1 MTDSALQA
9 LIDAAR
15 TNSGDLVTWVE
26 LKAIL
31 EGLKAQ
37 VALSDLSPTT
47 NQIPK
52 WNGTAWVASNDQTA
66 DAGTGG
72 SLDTT
77 LGIGNT
83 TDNEINFDISL
94 TAPTTEGDAV
104 SKTWLTFAPLVKTG
118 LTNAYAPSTFF
129 VRQNATKQ
137 GDTINEVMH
146 FGWNMGSGGGP
157 ANTAIPAIGES
168 WESNYTP
175 VGQRLV
181 EKHEFYIT
189 PSTFTTA
196 PAQQIRLSS
205 YTINSITGNIDF
217 YKTVSRFYIKRP
229 YFIDANSQF
238 FSVQGPSNGAS
249 MRLIWSET
257 AFFDIAFS
265 TADGVNL
272 TGAGFASGQEKFIL
286 GGFTSVVMPGL
297 TCAQIGGG
305 VNLKIQGTTDAVIDL
320 QTHNICDI
328 GVSGRRFKTSFIQQN
343 AIRTKAG
350 DLTTSDLPADTYQV
364 SKNTSTGAVKLYVN
378 DGGTIKSITL
388 T

>member
-1 MTDSALQA
+1 MTDSAIQA

-15 TNSGDLVTWVE
+15 TNSSDLVTWVE
-26 LKAIL
+26 MKAIL
-31 EGLKAQ
+31 EGLKSQ
-37 VALSDLSPTT
+37 VALSDLSPST

-52 WNGTAWVASNDQTA
+52 WIDGAWVASNDQTA

-83 TDNEINFDISL
+83 TDDQINFDISL

-118 LTNAYAPSTFF
+118 LTNAYAPSTFY

-146 FGWNMGSGGGP
+146 FGWNMGSGGGS
-157 ANTAIPAIGES
+157 ANTVMPSIGES

-189 PSTFTTA
+189 PETFSTA
-196 PAQQIRLSS
+196 PGQQIRLSS

-238 FSVQGPSNGAS
+238 FAVQGPANGAS

-265 TADGVNL
+265 TTSGVNL
-272 TGAGFASGQEKFIL
+272 TGAGFNSGQEKFIIS
-286 GGFTSVVMPGL
+286 GFNSVVMPGL
-297 TCAQIGGG
+297 TCNQIAGG
-305 VNLKIQGTTDAVIDL
+305 VNLKIQGTTDALIDL
-320 QTHNICDI
+320 ETHNICDI
-328 GVSGRRFKTSFIQQN
+328 GVSGRRFKTAYIQQN

-364 SKNTSTGAVKLYVN
+364 SKNTSSGAVKLYVN